1 MGEFSHSSP
10 NPDSCCLLTLLVG
23 LVGLFLMLAS
33 ATGVVWL
40 ICLAVTS

>member
-10 NPDSCCLLTLLVG
+10 NPDGCCLFTLCAG
-23 LVGLFLMLAS
+23 LVGLLLMLAS

-40 ICLAVTS
+40 ICLAVS